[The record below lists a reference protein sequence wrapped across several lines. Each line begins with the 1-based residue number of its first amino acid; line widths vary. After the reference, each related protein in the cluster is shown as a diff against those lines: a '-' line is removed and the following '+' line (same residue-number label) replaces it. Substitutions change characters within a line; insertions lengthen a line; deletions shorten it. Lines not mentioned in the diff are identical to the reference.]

1 MCSKVA
7 GNDLYREKSIVFLDR
22 EQREIEFLK
31 KAILLTKALR
41 NTNYLKINLTKDV
54 ENYKTLLRE
63 IKLDE
68 TKIIGKTCH
77 VHRLKAQNC

>member
-22 EQREIEFLK
+22 EQWEIEFLK

-41 NTNYLKINLTKDV
+41 NTNYLS
-54 ENYKTLLRE
+54 Y
-63 IKLDE
+63 
-68 TKIIGKTCH
+68 
-77 VHRLKAQNC
+77 

>member
-22 EQREIEFLK
+22 EQWEIEFLK
-31 KAILLTKALR
+31 KAVLLTKALR

-63 IKLDE
+63 IKD
-68 TKIIGKTCH
+68 KIE
-77 VHRLKAQNC
+77 

>member
-1 MCSKVA
+1 M
-7 GNDLYREKSIVFLDR
+7 NR
-22 EQREIEFLK
+22 K

-63 IKLDE
+63 IKD
-68 TKIIGKTCH
+68 KIE
-77 VHRLKAQNC
+77 